1 MESWPTC
8 CSVGHTVSGQV
19 EACLAEQLRFPA
31 DPLIQKPGFK
41 DDVPCVGGGG
51 GGLLKFRANTAFKI
65 NVFRL
70 CSWQIELLKFL
81 RLAFPLEELHVTLLA
96 ETEESQCLGKA
107 PPLPTLWPLPHQP
120 DSAHR
125 TQGRMGGGEGSTGHS

>member
-1 MESWPTC
+1 MLGE
-8 CSVGHTVSGQV
+8 
-19 EACLAEQLRFPA
+19 
-31 DPLIQKPGFK
+31 
-41 DDVPCVGGGG
+41 GG

-96 ETEESQCLGKA
+96 ETEESQCLGEA
-107 PPLPTLWPLPHQP
+107 PPYPPSGLSPINQTRRTGLREGWEGERGAQDTVETGAVWSRKGSPLEHTAGLAQNNKGGLESERQGLLPYAVP
-120 DSAHR
+120 
-125 TQGRMGGGEGSTGHS
+125 